1 MHASAKIPPGPQGTG
16 RAITPGVRVLTSPS
30 TLELRGS
37 VYVRIDGVDRFWS
50 AASGRLVGWSPTHP
64 PIDVPADVLGL
75 GTQVALAGGGR
86 HIALVFEWRNANG
99 KRMRRIVVVD
109 ASDGRIVAKRGWG
122 AGGEVFNG
130 AGTLP
135 GVAISSS
142 GETIAHGDGRSLF
155 FWRVDSPHADRAP
168 ATFGTP
174 RWVGDA
180 MECLVDDGA
189 VWRFHSGNNTTSA
202 CTLTVPDHASWSVAA
217 DLSVAT
223 TQGHRALVRRSEAGA
238 NLEVDVRDVVGS
250 GMLAPGPN
258 GCVAAIRSPPDK
270 PKQLSILHPSGLR
283 TILGPVRGNEWCT
296 LAFSSDGAKLA
307 IVYQNR
313 VHIHP
318 VPREPSSS
326 S

>member
-1 MHASAKIPPGPQGTG
+1 MHASAKIPPGPQGTA
-16 RAITPGVRVLTSPS
+16 RATTRSVRVLASPS

-50 AASGRLVGWSPTHP
+50 AASGRLVGWSPTHR
-64 PIDVPADVLGL
+64 PIDVPADVLGV

-86 HIALVFEWRNANG
+86 YVAIVLEWRDGKG

-109 ASDGRIVAKRGWG
+109 GSDGRVIAKRGWG

-135 GVAISSS
+135 GVALSAS

-155 FWRVDSPHADRAP
+155 LWRVDSPHVDRAP

-174 RWVGDA
+174 RWVSDA
-180 MECLVDDGA
+180 MECLVDDGSI
-189 VWRFHSGNNTTSA
+189 WRFHAGESTSA
-202 CTLTVPDHASWSVAA
+202 LTLAVPRHAGWLVAA

-223 TQGHRALVRRSEAGA
+223 TQGHRALVRRNGSST
-238 NLEVDVRDVVGS
+238 LEVDVRDAVGV
-250 GMLAPGPN
+250 LAPGPN

-270 PKQLSILHPSGLR
+270 PKQLSIMHPSGLR
-283 TILGPVRGNEWCT
+283 TILGSVRGNEWCT
-296 LAFSSDGAKLA
+296 LAFSSDGARLA
-307 IVYQNR
+307 VIHQGR
-313 VHIHP
+313 VDIHP
-318 VPREPSSS
+318 VPREPASSVS
-326 S
+326 